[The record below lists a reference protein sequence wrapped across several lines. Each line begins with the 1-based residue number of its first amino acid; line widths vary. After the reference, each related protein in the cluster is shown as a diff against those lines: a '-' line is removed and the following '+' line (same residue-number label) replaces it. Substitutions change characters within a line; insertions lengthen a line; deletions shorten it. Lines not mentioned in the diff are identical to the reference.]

1 MNYQIQTLNAISPV
15 IYNHLPQDS
24 YTVAKETAAPDAII
38 VRSASMLDM
47 ELPASLQSIAR
58 AGAGYNN
65 IPVDKCTEAGI
76 CVFNTPGANANAV
89 KELTLAGLLLASR
102 DIIGGVE
109 WVKELKPGE
118 TSVAKQV
125 EKGKS
130 QFVGPEIQGKTL
142 AVMGLGA
149 IGVLVANAAATLG
162 MKVIGYDPF
171 ISVENAWEL
180 STTIQRATSLDAM
193 LAEADYV
200 TVHIPLSDKTRNMID
215 EQVLAK
221 MKPSA
226 ALLNF
231 SRAELCDTAA
241 VLAALQAG
249 RLRKYVIAFPTE
261 AVIGQPGVIALPHLG
276 ASTPE
281 SEDNCADMAALQ
293 TRDYLE
299 TGSIRNSVNLPACEL
314 EPAEKHRITVIHK
327 NIPNM
332 IAQITAQ
339 LAGANVN
346 IEHLVN
352 KSRKDVAY
360 TVVDSLD
367 DLPADIVETLSAVE
381 GIIRVRVVC

>member
-1 MNYQIQTLNAISPV
+1 MYTIQTLNAISPV

-65 IPVDKCTEAGI
+65 IPVGKCTEAGI

-171 ISVENAWEL
+171 ISVENAWAL

-249 RLRKYVIAFPTE
+249 RLRKYVIDFPTE

>member
-1 MNYQIQTLNAISPV
+1 MYTIQTLNAISPV

-125 EKGKS
+125 EKGKG

-171 ISVENAWEL
+171 ISVENAWAL

-249 RLRKYVIAFPTE
+249 RLRKYVIDFPTE

-293 TRDYLE
+293 TRNYLE

>member
-1 MNYQIQTLNAISPV
+1 MYTIQTLNAISPV

-171 ISVENAWEL
+171 ISVENAWAL

-221 MKPSA
+221 MKSSA

-249 RLRKYVIAFPTE
+249 RLRKYVIDFPTE

>member
-1 MNYQIQTLNAISPV
+1 MYTIQTLNAISPV

-171 ISVENAWEL
+171 ISVENAWAL

-249 RLRKYVIAFPTE
+249 RLRKYVIDFPTE

-314 EPAEKHRITVIHK
+314 EPAEKHRITVIHQ

>member
-1 MNYQIQTLNAISPV
+1 MYTIQTLNAISPV

-171 ISVENAWEL
+171 ISVENAWAL

-249 RLRKYVIAFPTE
+249 RLRKYVIDFPTE

-293 TRDYLE
+293 TRNYLE

>member
-1 MNYQIQTLNAISPV
+1 M

-89 KELTLAGLLLASR
+89 KELTLAGLLLASL

-171 ISVENAWEL
+171 ISVENAWAL

-249 RLRKYVIAFPTE
+249 RLRKYVIDFPTE

>member
-1 MNYQIQTLNAISPV
+1 MYTIQTLNAISPV

-171 ISVENAWEL
+171 ISVENAWAL

-249 RLRKYVIAFPTE
+249 RLRKYVIDFPTE

-314 EPAEKHRITVIHK
+314 EPAEKHRITVVHK

>member
-1 MNYQIQTLNAISPV
+1 MYTIQTLNAISPV

-109 WVKELKPGE
+109 WGKELKPGE

-171 ISVENAWEL
+171 ISVENAWAL

-193 LAEADYV
+193 LGEADYV

-249 RLRKYVIAFPTE
+249 RLRKYVIDFPTE

-293 TRDYLE
+293 TRNYLE

-360 TVVDSLD
+360 TVVDSLN

>member
-1 MNYQIQTLNAISPV
+1 MYTIQTLNAISPV

-47 ELPASLQSIAR
+47 EFLASLQSIAR

-102 DIIGGVE
+102 DIIGGAE

-171 ISVENAWEL
+171 ISVENAWAL

-249 RLRKYVIAFPTE
+249 RLRKYVIDFPTE

-293 TRDYLE
+293 TRNYLE

>member
-1 MNYQIQTLNAISPV
+1 MYTIQTLNAISPV

-76 CVFNTPGANANAV
+76 CVFNAPGANANAV

-171 ISVENAWEL
+171 ISVENAWAL

-249 RLRKYVIAFPTE
+249 RLRKYVIDFPTE

-293 TRDYLE
+293 TRNYLE

-367 DLPADIVETLSAVE
+367 DLPADIVETLSAIE

>member
-1 MNYQIQTLNAISPV
+1 MYTIQTLNAISPV

-47 ELPASLQSIAR
+47 ELPVSLQSIAR

-171 ISVENAWEL
+171 ISVENAWAL

-249 RLRKYVIAFPTE
+249 RLRKYVIDFPTE

>member
-1 MNYQIQTLNAISPV
+1 MYTIQTLNAISPV

-24 YTVAKETAAPDAII
+24 YTVSKETAAPDAII

-171 ISVENAWEL
+171 ISVENAWAL

-249 RLRKYVIAFPTE
+249 RLRKYVIDFPTE

>member
-1 MNYQIQTLNAISPV
+1 MYTIQTLNAISPV

-171 ISVENAWEL
+171 ISVENAWAL

-249 RLRKYVIAFPTE
+249 RLRKYVIDFPTE

-360 TVVDSLD
+360 TVIDSLD
-367 DLPADIVETLSAVE
+367 DLPANIVETLSAVE

>member
-1 MNYQIQTLNAISPV
+1 MYTIQTLNAISPV

-171 ISVENAWEL
+171 ISVENAWAL

-241 VLAALQAG
+241 VLAALQAS
-249 RLRKYVIAFPTE
+249 RLRKYVIDFPTE

-299 TGSIRNSVNLPACEL
+299 TGSIRNSVNLPVCEL

-367 DLPADIVETLSAVE
+367 DLPANIVETLSAVE

>member
-1 MNYQIQTLNAISPV
+1 MYTIQTLNAISPV

-130 QFVGPEIQGKTL
+130 QFAGPEIQGKTL

-171 ISVENAWEL
+171 ISVENAWAL

-249 RLRKYVIAFPTE
+249 RLRKYVIDFPTE

>member
-1 MNYQIQTLNAISPV
+1 MYTIQTLNAISPV

-24 YTVAKETAAPDAII
+24 YTVAKETAVPDAII

-171 ISVENAWEL
+171 ISVENAWAL

-249 RLRKYVIAFPTE
+249 RLRKYVIDFPTE

>member
-1 MNYQIQTLNAISPV
+1 MYTIQTLNAISPV

-24 YTVAKETAAPDAII
+24 YTVAKETSAPDAII

-171 ISVENAWEL
+171 ISVENAWAL

-249 RLRKYVIAFPTE
+249 RLRKYVIDFPTE

-293 TRDYLE
+293 TRNYLE

-360 TVVDSLD
+360 TAVDSLD

>member
-1 MNYQIQTLNAISPV
+1 MYTIQTLNAISPV

-171 ISVENAWEL
+171 ISVENAWAL

-241 VLAALQAG
+241 VLTALQAG
-249 RLRKYVIAFPTE
+249 RLRKYVIDFPTE

>member
-1 MNYQIQTLNAISPV
+1 MYTIQTLNAISPV

-24 YTVAKETAAPDAII
+24 YTVSKETAAPDAII

-171 ISVENAWEL
+171 ISVENAWAL

-249 RLRKYVIAFPTE
+249 RLRKYVIDFPTE

-367 DLPADIVETLSAVE
+367 DLPANIVETLSAVE

>member
-1 MNYQIQTLNAISPV
+1 MYTIQTLNAISPV

-171 ISVENAWEL
+171 ISVENAWAL

-249 RLRKYVIAFPTE
+249 RLRKYVIDFPTE

-293 TRDYLE
+293 TRNYLE

-367 DLPADIVETLSAVE
+367 DLPADIVETLSAIE

>member
-1 MNYQIQTLNAISPV
+1 MYTIQTLNAISPV

-171 ISVENAWEL
+171 ISVENAWAL

-249 RLRKYVIAFPTE
+249 RLRKYVIDFPTE

-293 TRDYLE
+293 TRNYLE

-339 LAGANVN
+339 LAGSNVN

>member
-1 MNYQIQTLNAISPV
+1 MYTIQTLNAISPV

-171 ISVENAWEL
+171 ISVENAWAL

-249 RLRKYVIAFPTE
+249 RLRKYVIDFPTE

-367 DLPADIVETLSAVE
+367 DLPANIVETLSAVE

>member
-1 MNYQIQTLNAISPV
+1 MYTIQTLNAISPV

-47 ELPASLQSIAR
+47 EFPASLQSIAR

-171 ISVENAWEL
+171 ISVENAWAL

-241 VLAALQAG
+241 VLAALQVG
-249 RLRKYVIAFPTE
+249 RLRKYVIDFPTE

-293 TRDYLE
+293 TRNYLE
-299 TGSIRNSVNLPACEL
+299 AGSIRNSVNLPACEL

>member
-1 MNYQIQTLNAISPV
+1 MYTIQTLNAISPV

-24 YTVAKETAAPDAII
+24 YTVAKETVAPDAII

-171 ISVENAWEL
+171 ISVENAWAL

-249 RLRKYVIAFPTE
+249 RLRKYVIDFPTE

-367 DLPADIVETLSAVE
+367 DLPANIVETLSAVE

>member
-1 MNYQIQTLNAISPV
+1 MYTIQTLNAISPV

-142 AVMGLGA
+142 VVMGLGA

-171 ISVENAWEL
+171 ISVENAWAR

-249 RLRKYVIAFPTE
+249 RLRKYVIDFPTE

>member
-1 MNYQIQTLNAISPV
+1 MYTIQTLNAISPV

-125 EKGKS
+125 EKGKG

-171 ISVENAWEL
+171 ISVENAWAL

-249 RLRKYVIAFPTE
+249 RLRKYVIDFPTE

>member
-1 MNYQIQTLNAISPV
+1 MYTIQTLNAISPV

-171 ISVENAWEL
+171 ISVENAWAL

-249 RLRKYVIAFPTE
+249 RLRKYVIDFPTE
-261 AVIGQPGVIALPHLG
+261 TVIGQPGVIALPHLG